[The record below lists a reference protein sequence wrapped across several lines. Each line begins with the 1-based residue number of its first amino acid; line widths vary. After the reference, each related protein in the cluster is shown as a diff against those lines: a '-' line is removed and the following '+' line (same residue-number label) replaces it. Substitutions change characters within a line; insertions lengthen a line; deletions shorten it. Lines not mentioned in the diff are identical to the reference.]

1 MDVAFLPVRQEH
13 PWRQIVALAVPN
25 VASSL
30 AMYSTVVITTLC
42 ISHEDQPSLLAAFGL
57 GSLIS
62 NVLGL
67 SIGVGLT
74 SVLETLVSQAYGAG
88 NSHLTAVHL
97 NRARLVVT
105 LILIPCCVNLYYTE
119 YFLLLLQQDPT
130 VAALAGEYT
139 RSYMWGLLPFF
150 YLCCTASF
158 LRSCQR
164 PNPPLISNIVGSLI
178 HLCLSIYLI
187 NVLKMGMRGAGI
199 AMALNSFFR
208 FSFLESYLLCNPE
221 LNGHKY
227 TSEIWSLKGI
237 RHFLGLGI
245 PSFLLVAVEWSAF
258 ELQSVLAGWVS
269 TDGLA
274 AHIAGINV
282 IAILFMIPS
291 GLSQSLSSLIGA
303 RLGEGMPNLALDITK
318 KGALLMLSVSCAYG
332 VCIFYLQDSIVRL
345 YSTDE
350 KMSKIFKSLLTIIS
364 FFVVGDAMTTTLTG
378 SIRGLGLQTIAA
390 KYQMLAMFGIMLPIG
405 FVSYPY
411 LGVPG
416 VWLGSVAGITTS
428 ALLFLNLIRK
438 TDFSEFSRRAIS
450 EATRLAVSSP

>member
-1 MDVAFLPVRQEH
+1 MENPLLPVKQEH
-13 PWRQIVALAVPN
+13 PWRQIIALAVPN

-42 ISHEDQPSLLAAFGL
+42 ITHEDQPALLAAFGL
-57 GSLIS
+57 ASLIS

-74 SVLETLVSQAYGAG
+74 SVLETLVSQSYGAG
-88 NSHLTAVHL
+88 NLYLTAVHL

-105 LILIPCCVNLYYTE
+105 VVFVPCCVNLYYTD
-119 YFLLLLQQDPT
+119 YFLLLLQQDPL
-130 VAALAGEYT
+130 VAELAAQYT
-139 RSYMWGLLPFF
+139 RAYMWGLLPFF
-150 YLCCTASF
+150 YLCCTGSF

-164 PNPPLISNIVGSLI
+164 PNPPLLSNVVGSLI
-178 HLCLSIYLI
+178 HLVLSIYLI
-187 NVLKMGMRGAGI
+187 NVRKMGLRGAGM
-199 AMALNSFFR
+199 AMALNSLLR
-208 FSFLESYLLCNPE
+208 FAFLEFYLYRHPE
-221 LNGHKY
+221 LNGHKW
-227 TSEIWSLKGI
+227 TKEIRSLKGI

-274 AHIAGINV
+274 AHVAGINV

-291 GLSQSLSSLIGA
+291 GLSQSLSTLVGA
-303 RLGEGMPNLALDITK
+303 SLGEGLPKLAMEFTK
-318 KGALLMLSVSCAYG
+318 KGSLLMFIIACFYG
-332 VCIFYLQDSIVRL
+332 ACIFFWKDAIARV

-350 KMSKIFKSLLTIIS
+350 RMSEILKSLLSIIS
-364 FFVVGDAMTTTLTG
+364 VFVVGDAMTTTFTG
-378 SIRGLGLQTIAA
+378 TIRGLGLQTIAA
-390 KYQMLAMFGIMLPIG
+390 KYQIFAMFVVMLPIG
-405 FVSYPY
+405 YISYPY

-428 ALLFLNLIRK
+428 ALLFLSLIRK
-438 TDFSEFSRRAIS
+438 TDFSQCSLRAIL
-450 EATRLAVSSP
+450 EASRNQVSSP